1 MLSQQEGFGMF
12 GRTRIITRIKTRI
25 RIRIR
30 IRIIG
35 TGYFQDINRGR
46 KETWI

>member
-12 GRTRIITRIKTRI
+12 GRTRIKTRIKT
-25 RIRIR
+25 RIR

>member
-12 GRTRIITRIKTRI
+12 GRTRIIIRIKT
-25 RIRIR
+25 RIR

>member
-12 GRTRIITRIKTRI
+12 GRTRIKT
-25 RIRIR
+25 RIR